1 MQGEPQLFENV
12 DWNQVRDLLDRH
24 PECSAGLNNLMDEM
38 HHYEQAAFAIRRGQ
52 KVTLPER
59 PDLTIRLNK
68 IVPKVMTES
77 SPI

>member
-1 MQGEPQLFENV
+1 MPDQAQLFDND
-12 DWNQVRDLLDRH
+12 DWNQVRNLLDRH
-24 PECSAGLNNLMDEM
+24 PDRSVALNHLMDEM

-52 KVTLPER
+52 KVVLPER
-59 PDLTIRLNK
+59 PNLTIRLNQ